1 MADCTQVMLLNGALG
16 VNMSSLHNIKL
27 GHRLLGMCSFACVN
41 AALQLAADRPKVKG
55 LIGGLPPASA
65 LWNLKLALAYYS
77 TSQARLLSDLSTIAG
92 TVSAGYFL

>member
-1 MADCTQVMLLNGALG
+1 MSICQACLTLHLTLGCSIPIFAPLLLYKYTYG
-16 VNMSSLHNIKL
+16 
-27 GHRLLGMCSFACVN
+27 
-41 AALQLAADRPKVKG
+41 QLAADRPKVKG

-92 TVSAGYFL
+92 MFFAGSLL